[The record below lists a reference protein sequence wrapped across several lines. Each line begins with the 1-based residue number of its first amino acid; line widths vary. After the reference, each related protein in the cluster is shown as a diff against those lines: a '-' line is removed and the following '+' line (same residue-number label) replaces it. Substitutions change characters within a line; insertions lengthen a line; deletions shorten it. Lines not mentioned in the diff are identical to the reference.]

1 MISGQEKKPEE
12 TTFVL
17 SDFFPYKV
25 RIFYTAVSGAVRQ
38 VYTSLHGLSVNEWRT
53 LAVLCDNAPLSAKEI
68 VGRSSMDKVNV
79 SRAISAL
86 QKKGILERHIDPTDR
101 RRILLRLT
109 RKGRL
114 ILTDL
119 LPEVKQVEERMLDG
133 LSAEERDTFL
143 RLMTRVTANARAI
156 GPPIR
161 GEHH

>member
-1 MISGQEKKPEE
+1 MPDQARTPEE
-12 TTFVL
+12 TVFVL

-38 VYTSLHGLSVNEWRT
+38 VYMSLHGLSVNEWRT
-53 LAVLCDNAPLSAKEI
+53 LAVLNGHDPLSAKEI
-68 VGRSSMDKVNV
+68 VARSSMDKVNV

-101 RRILLRLT
+101 RRVLLRLT
-109 RKGRL
+109 RKGRR
-114 ILTDL
+114 ILMEL
-119 LPEVKQVEERMLDG
+119 LPEVKRVEDRMLDG
-133 LSAEERDTFL
+133 LSPEERETFL
-143 RLMTRVTANARAI
+143 RLMARVTANARAI